1 MARFLKMRIK
11 IKDDA
16 ADIERKIAK
25 AVSQEFNRKISTG
38 VNNIERDIKSLA
50 RDLLSVSPEIQ
61 SLRNGELR
69 GAFGIPKEI
78 DATVEIVEAIV
89 QSLDENHTIVS
100 GGRGGLRGGLTIEAQ
115 PADFSNLLS
124 LPNSKVVTKKGAT
137 LPWLQ
142 WLLAL
147 GDNIIITEYEVDY
160 EDGSGRSGLA
170 SMSKGGTFRVN
181 PSFSGTVE
189 DNFITRAFKG
199 SENRI
204 TRIIKRHIG

>member
-78 DATVEIVEAIV
+78 DPTLGNAEYYYYSEINCNEVY
-89 QSLDENHTIVS
+89 LYWD
-100 GGRGGLRGGLTIEAQ
+100 IELE
-115 PADFSNLLS
+115 P
-124 LPNSKVVTKKGAT
+124 
-137 LPWLQ
+137 
-142 WLLAL
+142 
-147 GDNIIITEYEVDY
+147 
-160 EDGSGRSGLA
+160 
-170 SMSKGGTFRVN
+170 
-181 PSFSGTVE
+181 
-189 DNFITRAFKG
+189 
-199 SENRI
+199 
-204 TRIIKRHIG
+204 